1 MDPETFVDPYLTRSD
16 LLLLKCLERDAAAKE
31 PSARLPDA
39 KEDAAPSP
47 QNGDVLRRR
56 KDSANEDEQ
65 DIDHEDQSTIDALEA
80 MNNPKHADFD
90 PTVFILW
97 DTPNIKLPQ
106 ALDQYLFQP
115 YLRWARTVVRVETD
129 VVMLTHLILYA
140 TTSLPSALYLF
151 YNFHWFHGILH
162 WIMQIYFVGTYNLM
176 MHQHIHMRGVLAKR
190 NPWRILDHVFPF
202 ITDPLFGHT
211 WNTYFYHHVR
221 HHHVEGN
228 GPDDLSSTIRYQR
241 DDVRDLLRYVGR
253 FVLLVWFDLP
263 RYFISK
269 GHVKTG
275 LRCAASEFGTFG
287 LWYLSSLINGRATV
301 CVFLLPFMVL
311 RFGLMVG
318 NWGQHAFVDDED
330 PDSDFRS
337 SITLI
342 DVASNRFCFNDGYHT
357 SHHLNPMRHWRQHP
371 IAFLKQKRTYAREH
385 ALTFKNIDYI
395 MISVRLAMKDYDH
408 LAKCLVP
415 MGDQIGMSLEERAAM
430 LKRKTRAFTEEEI
443 RAKFG
448 KS

>member
-1 MDPETFVDPYLTRSD
+1 MDPETFVDPYLTRAD
-16 LLLLKCLERDAAAKE
+16 HLVLECLEREAQAKK
-31 PSARLPDA
+31 SSSDA
-39 KEDAAPSP
+39 KEATTDLPP
-47 QNGDVLRRR
+47 QNGDLHRR
-56 KDSANEDEQ
+56 KDSANEG
-65 DIDHEDQSTIDALEA
+65 DHENQSTIDALEA
-80 MNNPKHADFD
+80 LNNPKHADFD
-90 PTVFILW
+90 PTVFIFW
-97 DTPNIKLPQ
+97 DNANIKLPRF
-106 ALDQYLFQP
+106 LDQHVFQP
-115 YLRWARTVVRVETD
+115 YVRWARTVVRVETD
-129 VVMLTHLILYA
+129 VVMFNHLILYA

-151 YNFHWFHGILH
+151 YNFSWIHGILH
-162 WIMQIYFVGTYNLM
+162 WVMQTYFVGTYMLM

-190 NPWRILDHVFPF
+190 NPWRIIDSVFPF

-221 HHHVEGN
+221 HHHIEGN

-241 DDVRDLLRYVGR
+241 DDVRDLLRYIGR
-253 FVLLVWFDLP
+253 FVFLIWFDLP
-263 RYFISK
+263 RYFIRK
-269 GHVKTG
+269 GHYRTG
-275 LRCAASEFGTFG
+275 LRAGASEFATFG
-287 LWYLSSLINGRATV
+287 MWYLSSLIDGRATF

-330 PDSDFRS
+330 PNSDFRS

-371 IAFLKQKRTYAREH
+371 VAFLKQKDQYAREH

-395 MISVRLAMKDYDH
+395 MITIRLAMKDYDH

-415 MGDQIGMSLEERAAM
+415 MGDQINMTLEEKARM
-430 LKRKTRAFTEEEI
+430 LRSKTRAFTEEEI
-443 RAKFG
+443 KVKFAK
-448 KS
+448 S

>member
-1 MDPETFVDPYLTRSD
+1 MDPESFVDPYLTRSD
-16 LLLLKCLERDAAAKE
+16 LLLLKCLERDAAKE

-39 KEDAAPSP
+39 NEDAAPSP

-430 LKRKTRAFTEEEI
+430 LRRKTRAFTEEEI

-448 KS
+448 KC